1 MAITN
6 FVKRIQDVMRNDA
19 GVNGDAQRIEQIVW
33 TLFLKIYDAKEEE
46 WELINDDYTSIIP
59 DEFKWRNWAV
69 DNKDG
74 QLMRPLRHLHRLHLS
89 APRPIKQ
96 VFIRKGASHIPH
108 RFGQHP
114 AVFHLTERRGTNLAG
129 KLRGKIVRV
138 RTRPLYIDLIGQG
151 ALHGILLRNGRAAVG
166 PA

>member
-1 MAITN
+1 MAEKA
-6 FVKRIQDVMRNDA
+6 VKGSGAAVVHYQTVGIGARLERHHPV
-19 GVNGDAQRIEQIVW
+19 
-33 TLFLKIYDAKEEE
+33 
-46 WELINDDYTSIIP
+46 
-59 DEFKWRNWAV
+59 AV

-74 QLMRPLRHLHRLHLS
+74 QLMRPLRHLHCLHLS

-138 RTRPLYIDLIGQG
+138 RARPLYIDLIGQG